1 MNCKEFFL
9 NDIVALAL
17 YNPDKTTI
25 SPPFNVD
32 NITKLDTLTLPFPF
46 KQIKTNASEDG
57 FIEALGDTLTC
68 KATYAKSGVRYL
80 YTYNIEITLSPNN
93 PTSNFLHLSDYAD
106 DFLMVA
112 TTAEGKR
119 YLIYTAPFTFDMNLV
134 FETASTALKISAMSM
149 SNFIPLP
156 DK

>member
-9 NDIVALAL
+9 KDIVALAL
-17 YNPDKTTI
+17 YNPDKTTV
-25 SPPFNVD
+25 SPPFNVA
-32 NITKLDTLTLPFPF
+32 NITALDTLTLPSPF

-57 FIEALGDTLTC
+57 VIEALGDTFPC
-68 KATYAKSGVRYL
+68 KVTYAQSSVRYL

-93 PTSNFLHLSDYAD
+93 SASNFFPVSDYVE

-134 FETASTALKISAMSM
+134 FETASTSLKISAMSM

>member
-9 NDIVALAL
+9 NDVVALAL
-17 YNPDKTTI
+17 YHPDKTTV
-25 SPPFNVD
+25 SPPFNVAD
-32 NITKLDTLTLPFPF
+32 ITELDTLTLPSPF

-57 FIEALGDTLTC
+57 VIEALGDAFTC
-68 KATYAKSGVRYL
+68 KATYAKSGVHYL

-93 PTSNFLHLSDYAD
+93 SIANLPHASDYAD

-119 YLIYTAPFTFDMNLV
+119 YLIYTAPCTFDMSLV
-134 FETASTALKISAMSM
+134 FEPTSTALKISAMSM
-149 SNFIPLP
+149 SNFIPLS
-156 DK
+156 DE

>member
-9 NDIVALAL
+9 NDVVALAL
-17 YNPDKTTI
+17 YNPDKTTV
-25 SPPFNVD
+25 SPPFNVA
-32 NITKLDTLTLPFPF
+32 NITALDTLTLPSPF
-46 KQIKTNASEDG
+46 KQIKTNASEEG
-57 FIEALGDTLTC
+57 VIEALGDTFPC
-68 KATYAKSGVRYL
+68 KVTYAKSNVRYL

-93 PTSNFLHLSDYAD
+93 KASNLLHASDYAE

-119 YLIYTAPFTFDMNLV
+119 YLIYTAPSTLEMNLV
-134 FETASTALKISAMSM
+134 FETASTSLKISAMSM